1 MKANLINSETYD
13 DKFTRIRN
21 FRPIDDPFFEALAM
35 DPEVCQEM
43 LRTILE
49 DDELI
54 VEEVRTQ
61 ESIRNL
67 YGRSVRLDALC
78 RLGDNSLCNIEI
90 QRADNDDHLKR
101 ARYNASIITVRESK
115 AGDSFLDVRKVYM
128 VFVSEYDFLKGSK
141 TLYHVDKVIR
151 ETGEIID
158 DGLYEIF
165 VNTTIDDGSD
175 IADLMSC
182 FTKKEVKN
190 PKFPALTR
198 RVTELKEDKGGYTAM
213 SKIMDEYVELC
224 MKREHIER
232 VKLMIQKGCTKEFI
246 LDLDYSE
253 EEYEEAEKS
262 LLASV

>member
-1 MKANLINSETYD
+1 MQEVLNGEAYD
-13 DKFTRIRN
+13 DKLARIRD

-67 YGRSVRLDALC
+67 YGRSARLDALC

-115 AGDSFLDVRKVYM
+115 AGEKFLDVRKVYV
-128 VFVSEYDFLKGSK
+128 VFVSEFDFLKGNK
-141 TLYHVDKVIR
+141 TIYHIDKVIR
-151 ETGEIID
+151 ETGEVID

-190 PKFPALTR
+190 PKFPVLSK

-213 SKIMDEYVELC
+213 SKIMDEYVDLC
-224 MKREHIER
+224 MKREHIE
-232 VKLMIQKGCTKEFI
+232 KIIKMIQKGCTKEFI
-246 LDLDYSE
+246 LDLDYTE

-262 LLASV
+262 LLTSV